1 MAEHND
7 IGEQGEQ
14 IAQQLLIDKGYSIE
28 AINWSFQKAELDI
41 ICKTK
46 TEIVFV
52 EVKTRTSR
60 YFENPKDAVTPKKQK
75 NIIRAANAFIEQSNC
90 NMGARFDIISVLLE
104 EDKIEIEHIEDAFYP
119 LL

>member
-1 MAEHND
+1 M
-7 IGEQGEQ
+7 
-14 IAQQLLIDKGYSIE
+14 IDKGYSIE
-28 AINWSFQKAELDI
+28 AVNWTFQKAELDI

-46 TEIVFV
+46 MQIVFV

-90 NMGARFDIISVLLE
+90 NLEARFDIISVLLE
-104 EDKIEIEHIEDAFYP
+104 GESIEVEHIEDAFYP